1 MLGEHLNSEESRG
14 LLLAIDKMREILHG
28 EKITLPEIVVVGDQS
43 VGKSSVLEAISGI
56 QLPRAQ
62 NICTRCPLELRMK
75 TAQDKEYATIRS
87 GVSCATDK
95 RIDDLSKIADEV
107 TRLTSEITGEGANV
121 SQNPIYLTVFKRD
134 ILYDLTLIDLPGITR
149 NPLPGQAENIHEQI
163 LQLINKYIKPPTA
176 IVLHVIPA
184 SIDFTTSES
193 MKLAK
198 AFDPS
203 CQRQLIA
210 ASKIDKYDKGIA
222 EKLQGRGL
230 GSMELQLGC
239 VAVLNRNQHE
249 IDDNVSFDD
258 MKQREKEFF
267 SHHKDAFQHLPE
279 EFKGSEQLVR
289 RLATIQQERIR
300 STFPDIIKEL
310 RKQIAEKKAEL
321 KKIPLS
327 MNTENEC
334 WTNFQS
340 MINAYRESIHDKVK
354 GEYDQVSSIEI
365 TSLPTT
371 FTNLE
376 DESNIDIDLDIATDE
391 LEEELEITGESK
403 RDHIAYHIYQ
413 LQRTF
418 QMECQNSFTNFFSR
432 QYYKITLRE
441 IDQTAGVSL
450 PNFPSYQ
457 IVVGL
462 FRNELNKLPDCCGKL
477 VAEMHEYM
485 SECLLQLFE
494 HAFISDFPRLKE
506 RLKEVI
512 IKRLNDVK
520 DILSE
525 RVQEIL
531 DTE

>member
-1 MLGEHLNSEESRG
+1 
-14 LLLAIDKMREILHG
+14 MREILHG

-87 GVSCATDK
+87 GVSCTTDK

-107 TRLTSEITGEGANV
+107 TRLTSEIAGEGANV

-134 ILYDLTLIDLPGITR
+134 ILYDLTLVDLPGITR

-163 LQLINKYIKPPTA
+163 LQLINKYIEPPTA

-184 SIDFTTSES
+184 SVDFTTSES

-222 EKLQGRGL
+222 EKLQGHGL

-300 STFPDIIKEL
+300 STFPDIIKKL
-310 RKQIAEKKAEL
+310 RKQITEKKAQL

-371 FTNLE
+371 
-376 DESNIDIDLDIATDE
+376 
-391 LEEELEITGESK
+391 
-403 RDHIAYHIYQ
+403 
-413 LQRTF
+413 
-418 QMECQNSFTNFFSR
+418 
-432 QYYKITLRE
+432 
-441 IDQTAGVSL
+441 
-450 PNFPSYQ
+450 
-457 IVVGL
+457 
-462 FRNELNKLPDCCGKL
+462 
-477 VAEMHEYM
+477 
-485 SECLLQLFE
+485 
-494 HAFISDFPRLKE
+494 
-506 RLKEVI
+506 
-512 IKRLNDVK
+512 
-520 DILSE
+520 
-525 RVQEIL
+525 
-531 DTE
+531 